1 LPGGVV
7 VWLSVVGLDEAD
19 LIGVL
24 ELVRA
29 VGQARGPDDFLHVVL
44 RGVMDLVPCMV
55 ASINEVDPLGHR
67 VEFWME
73 PPSFRTPDRLPEM
86 LAELAGEHPLIRNAA
101 ETGDGSARRISDFW
115 TQEQFHAS
123 EVYRRIYQPI
133 GVEYQM
139 AVTLPAPKPVVLGL
153 ALCRAD
159 KDFSERDCAALN
171 LARPHLAQAWRNA
184 GEQARLR
191 GLVDAANDAHEGSG
205 MVVLWDP
212 PEELTPGAL
221 LTLYRFFG
229 DPAPTSALPTRVEKW
244 VEAQRD
250 QLEQGGRLEVMRPL
264 SAELGDQ
271 RCTLRYLAPQGGHP
285 GAIMVGPQG
294 RGPSVRSFETL
305 GLSARE
311 AEIVRWV
318 TVGDSNA
325 AIAARLH
332 LSAGTVKKHLDNV
345 YAKLGVGSRGALTAF
360 VLDITVS

>member
-1 LPGGVV
+1 
-7 VWLSVVGLDEAD
+7 
-19 LIGVL
+19 
-24 ELVRA
+24 
-29 VGQARGPDDFLHVVL
+29 
-44 RGVMDLVPCMV
+44 
-55 ASINEVDPLGHR
+55 
-67 VEFWME
+67 
-73 PPSFRTPDRLPEM
+73 
-86 LAELAGEHPLIRNAA
+86 
-101 ETGDGSARRISDFW
+101 
-115 TQEQFHAS
+115 
-123 EVYRRIYQPI
+123 
-133 GVEYQM
+133 
-139 AVTLPAPKPVVLGL
+139 
-153 ALCRAD
+153 
-159 KDFSERDCAALN
+159 
-171 LARPHLAQAWRNA
+171 
-184 GEQARLR
+184 
-191 GLVDAANDAHEGSG
+191 